1 MDLDELRSKFVGLVF
16 DSVEVSVREAD
27 ALAFARACGETD
39 PRFTDPAHP
48 DFQAPPT
55 YTTRFVGRR
64 AMPEGFPREE
74 LRNAFDAGKC
84 VVAHAP
90 VRVGET
96 LVAESRI
103 ADVYQKTGRSGSM
116 VFIVHR
122 MEFRDAAG
130 RLLSTVDWRLVQR
143 EAS

>member
-1 MDLDELRSKFVGLVF
+1 MDLDELRAKFVGHVF
-16 DSVEVSVREAD
+16 DTAEVSVREAD

-55 YTTRFVGRR
+55 FTTRFVGRR

-74 LRNAFDAGKC
+74 LRHAFDAGKC

-90 VRVGET
+90 VRVGEK
-96 LVAESRI
+96 LSADSRI
-103 ADVYQKTGRSGSM
+103 AEVYQKTGRSGTM
-116 VFIVHR
+116 TFIVHR

-130 RLLSTVDWRLVQR
+130 VLLSTVDWRLVQR
-143 EAS
+143 EAK

>member
-1 MDLDELRSKFVGLVF
+1 MDLDEMRTKFVGHVF
-16 DSVEVSVREAD
+16 DTAEVSVREVD

-55 YTTRFVGRR
+55 FTTRFVGRR

-74 LRNAFDAGKC
+74 LRHAFDAGKC

-90 VRVGET
+90 VRVGEK
-96 LVAESRI
+96 LSADSRI
-103 ADVYQKTGRSGSM
+103 AEVYQKTGRSGTM
-116 VFIVHR
+116 TFIVHR

-130 RLLSTVDWRLVQR
+130 VLVSTVDWRLVRR
-143 EAS
+143 EAP